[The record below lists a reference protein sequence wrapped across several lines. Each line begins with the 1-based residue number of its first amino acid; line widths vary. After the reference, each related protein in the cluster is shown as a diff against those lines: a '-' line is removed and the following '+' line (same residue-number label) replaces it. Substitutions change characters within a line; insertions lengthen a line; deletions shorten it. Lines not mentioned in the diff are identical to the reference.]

1 MSKHTELGHG
11 FQASLN
17 SLRAQPAPNTK
28 AEVCFCCECLA
39 RGSKVLERASLVQRA
54 GMKTRA
60 SLSPSLA
67 EGSPPASE
75 AALDGPVG
83 GGRSTSDQRVPGR
96 EIEGLVQRK
105 DVLADSGM
113 NVGTMPRSRFPC
125 RAGANAYHG
134 QHLLT

>member
-17 SLRAQPAPNTK
+17 SSRAQPAANTT
-28 AEVCFCCECLA
+28 AAVCFCCGCRRE
-39 RGSKVLERASLVQRA
+39 A
-54 GMKTRA
+54 GPGAGTTRA
-60 SLSPSLA
+60 KGRQEDTRSLSPSLA

-96 EIEGLVQRK
+96 EVEGLVQRR

-113 NVGTMPRSRFPC
+113 NAGTTPRSRFPC
-125 RAGANAYHG
+125 RAGANACHG
-134 QHLLT
+134 QRLLT